1 MSQVQSVRYG
11 FATNSSS
18 THSIIITKERS
29 TVKDKLG
36 DCFGWDFFTAASDQA
51 KRQYLASIVMHH
63 LDPIVG
69 KAVTRDLV
77 KAWLDIDINDTHQ
90 CLGIDHQ
97 SVPVMPNSWEGVGMD
112 VDFFNEYKEFL
123 LQKHLVI
130 IGGNDSTNARHS
142 LARRYDPFVLP
153 LFYDNSSV
161 RPGAALVARKDPL
174 NGYWTLFNRENGNKI
189 RLFLSPKQD
198 KITKA
203 FAPELVDIKITDYC
217 DKRCAFCY
225 QGSTKEGQH
234 GDTNYINSLIYL
246 LQRHQVFEVALG
258 GGEPTAHPDFEK
270 ILRTCRWNNVIP
282 NFTTKTLDW
291 LKNDARRNEIL
302 SHVGGFA
309 FSVNTNRDVR
319 ELGFLLEKY
328 GIERSRVQVQVID
341 GVVSDWSF
349 PNILKECA
357 YHNLTLTILGFKPTG
372 RGEKFAENRKPYKF
386 DWIDMVKKARDNG
399 DYVTIGVDTLM
410 VQKYKDSFCKE
421 GIDEIFFTP
430 EEGKFSCYIDGVKK
444 EIGPSSYAPDE
455 MTSFPYDSFSE
466 FLQKFTRY

>member
-18 THSIIITKERS
+18 THSIIITKEKS
-29 TVKDKLG
+29 TVKDKLS
-36 DCFGWDFFTAASDQA
+36 DSFGWDFFTAASDRS
-51 KRQYLASIVMHH
+51 KRQYLASIVKHH

-69 KAVTRDLV
+69 KCITRDLI
-77 KAWLDIDINDTHQ
+77 KAWLDIDVTDKHQ

-97 SVPVMPNSWEGVGMD
+97 SMPVMPKTWEGVGMD

-130 IGGNDSTNARHS
+130 IGGNDNTTHRHS
-142 LARRYDPFVLP
+142 LVRKYDPFVLP
-153 LFYDNSSV
+153 LLYDSS
-161 RPGAALVARKDPL
+161 ATQLVARKDPV
-174 NGYWTLFNRENGNKI
+174 NGYWTLFNRDNGNKI

-203 FAPELVDIKITDYC
+203 FAPELVDLKITDFC
-217 DKRCAFCY
+217 DKRCSFCY
-225 QGSTKEGQH
+225 QGSTKDGLH
-234 GDTNYINSLIYL
+234 GDVNYISSVIAMLNKY
-246 LQRHQVFEVALG
+246 QVFEVALG

-270 ILRTCRWNNVIP
+270 ILRTCKWNGIVP

-309 FSVNTNRDVR
+309 YSVSNNREVR

-328 GIERSRVQVQVID
+328 KIERSRVQVQIID
-341 GVVSDWSF
+341 GVVSEWSF
-349 PNILKECA
+349 PHILKECA
-357 YHNLTLTILGFKPTG
+357 YHNLALTILGFKPTG
-372 RGEKFAENRKPYKF
+372 RGEKFAETRQPYKF
-386 DWIDMVKKARDNG
+386 DWIEMVKKARDNG

-410 VQKYKDSFCKE
+410 VQKNQEAFEKE

-430 EEGKFSCYIDGVKK
+430 KEGKFSCYIDGVA
-444 EIGPSSYAPDE
+444 EQIGPSSYEPND
-455 MTSFPYDSFSE
+455 MTSFTYDDFSQ
-466 FLQKFTRY
+466 FLQKFTIY